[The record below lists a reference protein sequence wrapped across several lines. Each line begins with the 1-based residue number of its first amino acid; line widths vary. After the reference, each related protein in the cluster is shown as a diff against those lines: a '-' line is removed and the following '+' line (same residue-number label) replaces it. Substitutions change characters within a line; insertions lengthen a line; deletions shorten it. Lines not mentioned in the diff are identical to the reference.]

1 MRLTPNYRISVLVVS
16 FVISFIGIYVGVGMA
31 EQLRQSLTDDRNVH
45 GYEVNISRSKKH
57 LLYLIAFGTAVG
69 AVGVWGMHHASLYAL
84 DLEDDQG
91 NSYPI
96 RSNVGIQLL
105 TLVMVSVTTTAGL
118 MIAAYD
124 DMFSKTKLAIVDE
137 FIAESKRL
145 SMREIKS
152 ITLRK
157 VLITIAT
164 KKLGRLLCGGVVGAG
179 GMIIMLYVSMC
190 GLDFN
195 GYIRYNVGLVVLAV
209 LVSVLSIQCGYWIFF
224 RLLSIFP
231 DQEWLRLATSI
242 VGSFAATAGNYIMLF
257 SCEFHSGTPYRL
269 ENFPSQ
275 SWNSYNSFVVAFTVS
290 NGLIWVIAM
299 YVMITAR
306 SANQRQG
313 KLLRQAEAI
322 LFKIADEHNI
332 SMFPQSLKGAQAFG
346 MTSTS
351 TVRTLVE
358 QYLIKRCASEVLY
371 LQHQQRMNTFNTQ
384 GTTPN
389 SSYKDT
395 KAAQSIL
402 EKHQQANMGFGEFL
416 SHLVLLLATCQWRKF
431 VHAIQ
436 YEMSIDSGSNNSA
449 NGNDLEML
457 AGDGLDLH
465 LAAATYGAPPEGA
478 AGQSDVPGEERVL
491 SLAELSEVTRRGVED
506 HLRVISDRIV
516 HGHSRPKTSAMESLI
531 VSSIRRSSRIPTP
544 KVVPT
549 MDIPI
554 TVEEQQA
561 APHSRNVSVTV
572 DVTVQDEPQNR
583 DIEAPTISS

>member
-1 MRLTPNYRISVLVVS
+1 
-16 FVISFIGIYVGVGMA
+16 
-31 EQLRQSLTDDRNVH
+31 
-45 GYEVNISRSKKH
+45 
-57 LLYLIAFGTAVG
+57 
-69 AVGVWGMHHASLYAL
+69 
-84 DLEDDQG
+84 
-91 NSYPI
+91 
-96 RSNVGIQLL
+96 
-105 TLVMVSVTTTAGL
+105 MV
-118 MIAAYD
+118 
-124 DMFSKTKLAIVDE
+124 
-137 FIAESKRL
+137 
-145 SMREIKS
+145 
-152 ITLRK
+152 
-157 VLITIAT
+157 
-164 KKLGRLLCGGVVGAG
+164 
-179 GMIIMLYVSMC
+179 
-190 GLDFN
+190 
-195 GYIRYNVGLVVLAV
+195 
-209 LVSVLSIQCGYWIFF
+209 
-224 RLLSIFP
+224 
-231 DQEWLRLATSI
+231 
-242 VGSFAATAGNYIMLF
+242 
-257 SCEFHSGTPYRL
+257 
-269 ENFPSQ
+269 
-275 SWNSYNSFVVAFTVS
+275 
-290 NGLIWVIAM
+290 
-299 YVMITAR
+299 TAR

-346 MTSTS
+346 MTNAS

-358 QYLIKRCASEVLY
+358 QYLTKRCASEVLY

-389 SSYKDT
+389 SSSKDA

-402 EKHQQANMGFGEFL
+402 ERHQQANMGFGEYL
-416 SHLVLLLATCQWRKF
+416 SHLVLLLASCQWRKF

-449 NGNDLEML
+449 NGSDLEML
-457 AGDGLDLH
+457 AGDGLELH

-478 AGQSDVPGEERVL
+478 VAQSDVPGDERVL

-516 HGHSRPKTSAMESLI
+516 HGHSRPKPSTMESLI
-531 VSSIRRSSRIPTP
+531 LSSIRHSSRIPTP

-561 APHSRNVSVTV
+561 APLSRNVSVTV

>member
-1 MRLTPNYRISVLVVS
+1 
-16 FVISFIGIYVGVGMA
+16 MA
-31 EQLRQSLTDDRNVH
+31 EQLRQSLIDDRNVH
-45 GYEVNISRSKKH
+45 GYDVNISRSKKH

-69 AVGVWGMHHASLYAL
+69 AVGVWGMHHASLHAL
-84 DLEDDQG
+84 NLEDDQG
-91 NSYPI
+91 NPYPL
-96 RSNVGIQLL
+96 RSNVGIHLL
-105 TLVMVSVTTTAGL
+105 TLVMVSITTTAGL

-164 KKLGRLLCGGVVGAG
+164 KKLGRLLYGGVVGAG

-190 GLDFN
+190 GQVFN
-195 GYIRYNVGLVVLAV
+195 GYIKYNVGLVVLAV

-231 DQEWLRLATSI
+231 DQEWLRLATSV

-257 SCEFHSGTPYRL
+257 SCEFHSSDTPYRL
-269 ENFPSQ
+269 ENFPSE
-275 SWNSYNSFVVAFTVS
+275 SWNRYNSFVVSFTVS
-290 NGLIWVIAM
+290 NALIWVIAM
-299 YVMITAR
+299 YVMVTAR

-346 MTSTS
+346 MSNTS

-358 QYLIKRCASEVLY
+358 QYLTKRCSSEVLY
-371 LQHQQRMNTFNTQ
+371 LQHQQRVNTYNTQ
-384 GTTPN
+384 GTSPN
-389 SSYKDT
+389 SSYKDA

-402 EKHQQANMGFGEFL
+402 ERHQQANMGFGEYL
-416 SHLVLLLATCQWRKF
+416 SHLVLLLATCQLRKF

-436 YEMSIDSGSNNSA
+436 YEMSIDSSSNSSTS
-449 NGNDLEML
+449 GHDLEML

-465 LAAATYGAPPEGA
+465 LAAATYGVPPEHDGTLP
-478 AGQSDVPGEERVL
+478 QSDGLGNERVL

-516 HGHSRPKTSAMESLI
+516 HGQSRPKTSTMESLI
-531 VSSIRRSSRIPTP
+531 LSSIRQSSRIPTP

-549 MDIPI
+549 MDIPA
-554 TVEEQQA
+554 TVAEQQA
-561 APHSRNVSVTV
+561 APPSRNVSVTV
-572 DVTVQDEPQNR
+572 DVTVQDELQNPG
-583 DIEAPTISS
+583 IEAPTTSS